1 MFLSELNSG
10 SPQPPYEVEAEPKQT
25 NELRLFKGLGNVAEF
40 GAYFSGGLL
49 MAIACRLIPK
59 MLVFYL
65 LLKVTA
71 VGYLWL
77 SHSDAEPHIK
87 KSLRLTG
94 LAITISSIAGYWDA
108 ILLFLTTLTVWH
120 WIAISAVLVAFTW
133 VLIELKR
140 YARGQ

>member
-1 MFLSELNSG
+1 MFLDEFSD

-25 NELRLFKGLGNVAEF
+25 NELRLFKGLGNIAEF

-49 MAIACRLIPK
+49 MAIVCRLIPK

-65 LLKVTA
+65 LLKFATI
-71 VGYLWL
+71 GYLWL
-77 SHSDAEPHIK
+77 SNSDAEPHVK

-94 LAITISSIAGYWDA
+94 LALAVSSIAGYWDA
-108 ILLFLTTLTVWH
+108 ILLFMSALTVWH
-120 WIAISAVLVAFTW
+120 WIAISGVIIIAIW
-133 VLIELKR
+133 VLITLWR

>member
-1 MFLSELNSG
+1 MFLDDLNSG
-10 SPQPPYEVEAEPKQT
+10 NPQPPVKVEVEPKQT

-49 MAIACRLIPK
+49 MALACRLIPK

-94 LAITISSIAGYWDA
+94 LALAISSLAGNWDG
-108 ILLFLTTLTVWH
+108 ILLIISALTVWH
-120 WIAISAVLVAFTW
+120 WIAIEAVIVIAIW
-133 VLIELKR
+133 VLITLWR
-140 YARGQ
+140 SSRGQ